1 MQGGV
6 CASSGAASTA
16 HPEPG
21 PLSAPLPCHPR
32 DAPAGELPADW
43 AVRLLNVQT
52 LQMLFHL
59 KSFLLV
65 IRSSKRGVLFCS
77 GRSTDIFVYQFLLGC
92 FLEDGEENG
101 NILLRGVYKLLG
113 STHVA
118 CNLEYPSTGF
128 VESLRVFES
137 V

>member
-1 MQGGV
+1 
-6 CASSGAASTA
+6 
-16 HPEPG
+16 
-21 PLSAPLPCHPR
+21 
-32 DAPAGELPADW
+32 
-43 AVRLLNVQT
+43 
-52 LQMLFHL
+52 MLFHL